1 MTALLRVTP
10 TGPPGRERYFVSLPD
25 GRAVAWYEPGEPGG
39 RICLL
44 DELYGVAARAAL
56 APYLTG
62 EVAVGPPPVPTAAE
76 LAGLALHP
84 DDDLAPNRPAEDL
97 LTGIRPWRG
106 RERRLKAEVAT
117 RERVGEAL
125 EALSGAGWR
134 VLHAVPSAGAWDGD
148 GIDHLAIGPGGTLA
162 VRTVAAGRRARV
174 RVSDPQ
180 VTVGRGGPRPLLRW
194 VRRDA
199 ERAAHALAVAVRPV
213 LAFAHA
219 ARVPVPPALQDVRI
233 LRAEQI
239 PALARLS
246 PTLKPSEVES
256 LYATAR
262 DRRTW
267 LNT

>member
-10 TGPPGRERYFVSLPD
+10 TGPDGRERYFVSLRD
-25 GRAVAWYEPGEPGG
+25 GRTVAWYEPGRAGG

-44 DELYGVAARAAL
+44 DEVYATEARAAL

-62 EVAVGPPPVPTAAE
+62 EVTAGPPPVPTAAE
-76 LAGLALHP
+76 LAGMALHP

-97 LTGIRPWRG
+97 LTGGRPQPG
-106 RERRLKAEVAT
+106 RERRLKAEVAA

-125 EALSGAGWR
+125 DLLGAAGWR
-134 VLHAVPSAGAWDGD
+134 VLHAVPSPVAGD

-162 VRTVAAGRRARV
+162 VRTVASARRARV
-174 RVSDPQ
+174 RVGDPQ
-180 VTVGRGGPRPLLRW
+180 VTVGRGDPRPLLRW

-199 ERAAHALAVAVRPV
+199 DRAAHALAAAVRPV

-219 ARVPVPPALQDVRI
+219 ARVPVPPSLQDVRI
-233 LRAEQI
+233 LRADQI
-239 PALARLS
+239 PALAGLS
-246 PTLKPSEVES
+246 PALKPTEVES
-256 LYATAR
+256 LYAIAR